1 MSFFCAVINLRPVM
15 PFKEIH
21 YMDLFGVFE
30 KLVPPSNYSLKLSKL
45 EKNYWK
51 ISNKS

>member
-30 KLVPPSNYSLKLSKL
+30 KVVPTIKLLTKIIKIREELL
-45 EKNYWK
+45 ED
-51 ISNKS
+51 I